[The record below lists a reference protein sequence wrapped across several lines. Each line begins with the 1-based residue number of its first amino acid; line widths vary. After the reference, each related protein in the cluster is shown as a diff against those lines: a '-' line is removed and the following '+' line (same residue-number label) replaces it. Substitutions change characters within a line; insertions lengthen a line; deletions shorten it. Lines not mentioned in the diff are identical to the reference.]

1 MNFGHSGWSDSE
13 SNSGSGAAAR
23 GQWLVCNSSCVY
35 VHVQQ
40 LVTQWLRRSGMDA
53 PAKVAACV
61 QRLGRGAPRPGGDTA
76 VTAMATAASAQWRDS
91 GLLQWQMTVTAVAAA
106 ESSAVAATTG
116 AELAGAM
123 ATATCAAAACD
134 EACRR
139 ACDLRQSA
147 GSSTCVCGESCLWKS
162 RGWWDHP
169 CPQHVH
175 VNGRCCMILTWWIL
189 WMLLDG
195 AVLL

>member
-1 MNFGHSGWSDSE
+1 VPCALKWLGLFNSCAMNFGHSGWSDSE
-13 SNSGSGAAAR
+13 SNSGSGAAAQE
-23 GQWLVCNSSCVY
+23 QWLVCNSSCVY

-147 GSSTCVCGESCLWKS
+147 GSSTCVRRVVLVEVTWVVGSSVSATC
-162 RGWWDHP
+162 P
-169 CPQHVH
+169 C
-175 VNGRCCMILTWWIL
+175 
-189 WMLLDG
+189 
-195 AVLL
+195 